1 MQKGGGKYM
10 KIAKKLLAQA
20 AKKAAENAL
29 RRDAN
34 TTTCAAFY
42 QPKIPANYDRF
53 KSNKK

>member
-1 MQKGGGKYM
+1 ME
-10 KIAKKLLAQA
+10 IVKKLLTQA

-29 RRDAN
+29 RQDAN

-53 KSNKK
+53 KNSKK

>member
-1 MQKGGGKYM
+1 M

-53 KSNKK
+53 KSKKK